1 MHRYLLYSTD
11 CTLFITTVL
20 LCDVGSVFDG
30 NVALR
35 GSGGAA
41 ASSGSFTLLSSL
53 VRGNSG
59 KSNAGGIAGLNGT
72 ISLVDVQ
79 LIDNSAGLDGTV

>member
-1 MHRYLLYSTD
+1 
-11 CTLFITTVL
+11 
-20 LCDVGSVFDG
+20 VFEG

-41 ASSGSFTLLSSL
+41 ASGGSLTLLSSL
-53 VRGNSG
+53 VRGNSA
-59 KSNAGGIAGLNGT
+59 KSNAGGVAGFNGT

-79 LIDNSAGLDGTV
+79 LIDNTAGLDGTLSYITVLLQQFLVQYGDVFVPSCYR

>member
-1 MHRYLLYSTD
+1 VLLYCMCC
-11 CTLFITTVL
+11 CTA
-20 LCDVGSVFDG
+20 GSVFDG

-41 ASSGSFTLLSSL
+41 ASSGSLTLLSSL
-53 VRGNSG
+53 VRGNSA

-79 LIDNSAGLDGTV
+79 LIDNTAGLDGTL